1 MKKFWVDYQASIQ
14 IEAETVE
21 EAEDIFYQVYA
32 DDTRRYARVNDIE
45 EAEGDK

>member
-14 IEAETVE
+14 IEAETAK
-21 EAEDIFYQVYA
+21 EAENIFYQVYV

-45 EAEGDK
+45 EVEGDE